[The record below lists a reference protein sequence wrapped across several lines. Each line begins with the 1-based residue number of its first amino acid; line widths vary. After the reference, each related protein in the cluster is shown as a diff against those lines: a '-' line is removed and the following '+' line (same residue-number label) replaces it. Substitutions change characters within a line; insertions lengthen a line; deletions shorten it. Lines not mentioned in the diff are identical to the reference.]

1 MKRMNILIP
10 DVLSE
15 PADIE
20 AEIFG
25 SDADII
31 VGEATSHKD
40 ITDEIWMNC
49 EGILA
54 WDVIDYN
61 AELIS
66 KLKKCKVIVRVGV
79 GFNNVDLMAAK
90 KKKIVVCNVPDYGT
104 GEVAD
109 HAIAFLLSLCR
120 GLPEY
125 TRRLMNREWNR
136 FNPMAER
143 LDKKVMGIIGLGR
156 IGTATAMRA
165 KVFGMKIIFY
175 DPYIK
180 DGVDKALNFTRVD
193 TLQEIAEFSD
203 VISIH
208 TLLTSETHG
217 MIDEKFFGLVK
228 KEPII
233 LNTARGLI
241 INLSALEQT
250 MRKGIVKAAGLDVLP
265 VEPSDD
271 SQQLIVDYENDEEWL
286 RGRLVVTPHIAFY
299 SPQAYEEMR
308 KKAAQ
313 EALRVLNGEK
323 ARNCVNDFYE

>member
-1 MKRMNILIP
+1 VNILIP
-10 DVLSE
+10 DVLRESG
-15 PADIE
+15 DIE
-20 AEIFG
+20 SEIFG
-25 SDADII
+25 ADVDVI
-31 VGEATSHKD
+31 VGKATSKED
-40 ITDEIWMNC
+40 IADEVWSNC
-49 EGILA
+49 EAILA
-54 WDVIDYN
+54 FDQIIYDKD
-61 AELIS
+61 LIS
-66 KLKKCKVIVRVGV
+66 KLTKCKVIVRVGV
-79 GFNNVDLMAAK
+79 GYDNVDLLAAK
-90 KKKIVVCNVPDYGT
+90 NKEILVCNVPDYGT
-104 GEVAD
+104 EEVAD
-109 HAIAFLLSLCR
+109 HTMGMLLSLLR

-125 TRRLMNREWNR
+125 TRKVQQRNYSRVNNMPARLRGEI
-136 FNPMAER
+136 
-143 LDKKVMGIIGLGR
+143 LGVIGLGR

-165 KVFGMKIIFY
+165 KAFGINVIFY

-180 DGVDKALNFTRVD
+180 DGFDKALNITRVD
-193 TLQEIAEFSD
+193 TLKEIGEFSD

-208 TLLTSETHG
+208 TPLTSETNG
-217 MIDEKFFGLVK
+217 MLNEKFFGLVK

-241 INLSALEQT
+241 IDLSALEQA
-250 MRKGIVKAAGLDVLP
+250 MREGIVKAAGLDVLA

-271 SQQLIVDYENDEEWL
+271 SQQLIVDYENNEEWL

>member
-1 MKRMNILIP
+1 MNILIP
-10 DVLSE
+10 DVLRESG
-15 PADIE
+15 DIE
-20 AEIFG
+20 SEIFG
-25 SDADII
+25 TDADII
-31 VGEATSHKD
+31 VGKATSHED
-40 ITDEIWMNC
+40 ITDEVWSNC
-49 EGILA
+49 EAILSF
-54 WDVIDYN
+54 DQIIYDKD
-61 AELIS
+61 LIS
-66 KLKKCKVIVRVGV
+66 KLTKCKVIVRVGV
-79 GFNNVDLMAAK
+79 GYDNVDLLAAK
-90 KKKIVVCNVPDYGT
+90 NKVILVCNVPDYGT
-104 GEVAD
+104 EEVAD
-109 HAIAFLLSLCR
+109 HTMGMLLSLLR

-125 TRRLMNREWNR
+125 TRKVQQRNYSRANNMPARLRGKI
-136 FNPMAER
+136 
-143 LDKKVMGIIGLGR
+143 LGIIGLGR
-156 IGTATAMRA
+156 IGIATAMRA
-165 KVFGMKIIFY
+165 KAFGMKIIFY

-180 DGVDKALNFTRVD
+180 DGVDKALNFIRVD

-208 TLLTSETHG
+208 TPLTSETHG
-217 MIDEKFFGLVK
+217 MVDEKFFGLVK

-241 INLSALEQT
+241 IDLSALEQA

>member
-1 MKRMNILIP
+1 MNILIP
-10 DVLSE
+10 DVLRE
-15 PADIE
+15 PVDIE

-136 FNPMAER
+136 FNPMAVR

-165 KVFGMKIIFY
+165 KAFGMKIIFY

-208 TLLTSETHG
+208 TPLTSETHG

-241 INLSALEQT
+241 IDLSALEKA
-250 MRKGIVKAAGLDVLP
+250 MRKGKIKAAGLDVLP
-265 VEPSDD
+265 VEPSND
-271 SQQLIVDYENDEEWL
+271 SQKLIVDYENDEEWL
-286 RGRLVVTPHIAFY
+286 KGRLVVTPHIAFY

-308 KKAAQ
+308 KKAAL